1 MRWKGEGA
9 LCRLTAY
16 FREGDK
22 GVALAGAYEA
32 LEEKGFRFERLA
44 GTSAGAIIAAF
55 IAAGYTSRE
64 VHSIID
70 EVDGRQ
76 LLDQRCSFL
85 PLKILQWV
93 SIYWRLG
100 LYRGDM
106 LEKWIADKLKRR
118 ASSRSAI

>member
-1 MRWKGEGA
+1 MKRWKKRAFA
-9 LCRLTAY
+9 L
-16 FREGDK
+16 K
-22 GVALAGAYEA
+22 GSPEQAL
-32 LEEKGFRFERLA
+32 
-44 GTSAGAIIAAF
+44 SAIIAAF

-106 LEKWIADKLKRR
+106 LEKWIADKLKAKGIIAFGDLKKARSV
-118 ASSRSAI
+118 SSLQI